1 MALPINEVPKYS
13 FKLPSNGQLVK
24 YRPFLVKEEKVMLM
38 ALESDNDEE
47 INQAI
52 VDTVQ
57 SCVFDKI
64 DVSKLPIFDFEALYL
79 KIRGK
84 SVGEVIKLKLKC
96 PDDEKQVVDYELN
109 LEDVK
114 VDMTNKPDNKIEFE
128 QGYGVIL
135 EYPTIKSYTNTKSET
150 ENNLSLL
157 KDSIK
162 TIYKGE
168 DVYDR
173 NNITEEE
180 IDEYVNSLTQKQY
193 KQLMEFFKNMPK
205 ISHKIEYENPK
216 SGKKFALRFNGAS
229 DFFLITLSHENLE
242 NFYRVNF
249 LLMQHHKYSLTE
261 LEHMLPWE
269 REIYIDM
276 LIQHIKD
283 ENQKLK
289 ERQRR

>member
-13 FKLPSNGQLVK
+13 TKLPSNDLLVN

-47 INQAI
+47 IRQAVI
-52 VDTVQ
+52 DTVQ
-57 SCVFDKI
+57 SCVYGNV
-64 DVSKLPIFDFEALYL
+64 DVSKLPIFDFEHLYL

-114 VDMTNKPDNKIEFE
+114 IDTSKKPNNKIEFE
-128 QGYGVIL
+128 KGYGVIL
-135 EYPTIKSYTNTKSET
+135 DYPTIKSYTGTKSET
-150 ENNLSLL
+150 ENNFSLL

-162 TIYKGE
+162 TIYKGD

-180 IDEYVNSLTQKQY
+180 LDEYVNSLTQKQY
-193 KQLMEFFKNMPK
+193 QQLIKFFTSMPK
-205 ISHKIEYENPK
+205 IKHRIEYENPK
-216 SGKKFALRFNGAS
+216 SGKKFALTFNGAS
-229 DFFLITLSHENLE
+229 DFF
-242 NFYRVNF
+242 
-249 LLMQHHKYSLTE
+249 
-261 LEHMLPWE
+261 
-269 REIYIDM
+269 
-276 LIQHIKD
+276 
-283 ENQKLK
+283 
-289 ERQRR
+289 

>member
-24 YRPFLVKEEKVMLM
+24 YRPFLVKEEKVMLIT
-38 ALESDNDEE
+38 LESDNDEE
-47 INQAI
+47 INKSYRWHF
-52 VDTVQ
+52 Q

-114 VDMTNKPDNKIEFE
+114 VDMTNKPNNKIEFE

-229 DFFLITLSHENLE
+229 DFF
-242 NFYRVNF
+242 
-249 LLMQHHKYSLTE
+249 
-261 LEHMLPWE
+261 
-269 REIYIDM
+269 
-276 LIQHIKD
+276 
-283 ENQKLK
+283 
-289 ERQRR
+289 